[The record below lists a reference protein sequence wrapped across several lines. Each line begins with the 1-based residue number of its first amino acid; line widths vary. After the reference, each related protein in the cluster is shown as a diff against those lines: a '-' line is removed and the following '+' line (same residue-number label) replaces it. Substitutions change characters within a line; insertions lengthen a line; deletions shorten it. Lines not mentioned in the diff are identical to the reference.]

1 MSSILFL
8 VLFHFKCSKFVYRVG
23 RTRAAHHSITTGED
37 FLQALLNV
45 GFSKLPGDI
54 PRGPVVQNLPA
65 NARDQFDPWSRKI
78 LRGLTAPTTTTE
90 PMLSSSQMATRETT
104 TMKSPC
110 TASRE

>member
-45 GFSKLPGDI
+45 DFSKLPGDF
-54 PRGPVVQNLPA
+54 PRGTVVKNLPA
-65 NARDQFDPWSRKI
+65 NARGQFDPWSRKI
-78 LRGLTAPTTTTE
+78 LRGLTAPNHNYRAHALEVTNGNKRNHHNE
-90 PMLSSSQMATRETT
+90 KPMHRI
-104 TMKSPC
+104 
-110 TASRE
+110 